1 MEPGRERR
9 VRFAQWPAPVR
20 EYDDRRDESPPDPCR
35 ARRGRAGGVGGVD
48 VLERFGRRRRRG
60 GRTGA
65 PTTTQP
71 SSGGPLTTV
80 ARPSTKKPTPTTA
93 PAPTTTVAPNPA
105 AYSTALFGFWKQ
117 RDRDGADT
125 IATVGVVKLL
135 FSQRWH
141 AIDGWVTQPC
151 RSALGSTYCVWARPG
166 RKYVFQVRN
175 PAGGRPPQVIGLQRT
190 N

>member
-1 MEPGRERR
+1 MNRR
-9 VRFAQWPAPVR
+9 RILAALVAVALVALAAWTYSSGSVDVVGAVAGPAP
-20 EYDDRRDESPPDPCR
+20 
-35 ARRGRAGGVGGVD
+35 A
-48 VLERFGRRRRRG
+48 
-60 GRTGA
+60 
-65 PTTTQP
+65 TTQP

-105 AYSTALFGFWKQ
+105 AYSAALFGFWKQ
-117 RDRDGADT
+117 RDRDGANT
-125 IATVGVVKLL
+125 IATAAVVQLL

-141 AIDGWVTQPC
+141 AADGWVTQPC

-175 PAGGRPPQVIGLQRT
+175 PSGGRPPQVIGLQKT